1 MRVRRVVL
9 FALVTLVAATGI
21 AVVTDVAE
29 APSAEAAVVKKRL
42 VGMTKN
48 LKVAREVRRG
58 YDRDKFDH
66 WTYKGDGC
74 DTRDLVLI
82 QEARVKP
89 VVTADCD
96 LVGGLWL
103 SYYDGVRTG
112 DPSSFD
118 VDHMVPL
125 AEAWDSGARRW
136 NAGTRRRFANDLRDR
151 RALVAVS
158 ATSNRTKS
166 DSDPADWLPRKAAR
180 CRYVREYV
188 AVKTRWKL
196 TVDRPEKRTLLR
208 TARSCRN
215 VVVTVR
221 PAKVF
226 LRGSGGTGDSGTA
239 DLASYSPVSKY
250 DCPAKAPIKG
260 NESSMI
266 YHVPAS
272 PWYDIT
278 TPEQCF
284 ATTAGAE
291 AAGFRPAQF

>member
-1 MRVRRVVL
+1 MSVRR
-9 FALVTLVAATGI
+9 AVASAMVMLLSLTGL
-21 AVVTDVAE
+21 AVVTDVAL

-42 VGMTKN
+42 VGLTKG

-66 WTYKGDGC
+66 WILQGDGC
-74 DTRDLVLI
+74 NTRDLVLV

-89 VVTADCD
+89 VVSADCD
-96 LVGGLWL
+96 LLGGRWF
-103 SYYDGVRTG
+103 SYYDGKRTG

-151 RALVAVS
+151 RSLVAVT
-158 ATSNRTKS
+158 AGSNRSKS

-196 TVDRPEKRTLLR
+196 TVDRPEKRALLR
-208 TARSCRN
+208 VARGCRN
-215 VVVTVR
+215 VLVKVTT
-221 PAKVF
+221 AKVL
-226 LRGSGGTGDSGTA
+226 LRKASGGTATGD
-239 DLASYSPVSKY
+239 LHSYAPISKY
-250 DCPAKAPIKG
+250 NCPAKAPIKG

-284 ATTAGAE
+284 ATKAGAE
-291 AAGFRPAQF
+291 AAGFRPANF

>member
-1 MRVRRVVL
+1 MTVRRAGVL
-9 FALVTLVAATGI
+9 ALVTLVAAVGL

-29 APSAEAAVVKKRL
+29 GPTAQAAVVKKRL
-42 VGMTKN
+42 VGMTKG
-48 LKVAREVRRG
+48 LKVAPEVRRG
-58 YDRDKFDH
+58 YDRDKFSH
-66 WTYKGDGC
+66 WTNKGDGC

-82 QEARVKP
+82 QEARIKP

-96 LVGGLWL
+96 LRGGRWF
-103 SYYDGVRTG
+103 SYYDGRRTG
-112 DPSSFD
+112 DPSTFD

-136 NAGTRRRFANDLRDR
+136 NAGTRRRFANDLFDR
-151 RALVAVS
+151 RALVAVT
-158 ATSNRTKS
+158 AASNRSKS
-166 DSDPADWLPRKAAR
+166 DSDPADWLPRRAAR

-188 AVKTRWKL
+188 AVKTRWRL
-196 TVDRPEKRTLLR
+196 TVNRGEKRALLR

-215 VVVTVR
+215 KVVTVR
-221 PAKVF
+221 TAKIV
-226 LRGSGGTGDSGTA
+226 LRGSGGSGGSGTT
-239 DLASYSPVSKY
+239 DLHSYAPVSTY
-250 DCPAKAPIKG
+250 NCPAKAPIKG

-272 PWYDIT
+272 PWYSRT

-284 ATTAGAE
+284 ATRAGAE

>member
-1 MRVRRVVL
+1 MSVRRAVI
-9 FALVTLVAATGI
+9 AAMVTLLSMTGF
-21 AVVTDVAE
+21 AVVTDVAL

-42 VGMTKN
+42 VGMTKG

-66 WTYKGDGC
+66 WTLQGDGC
-74 DTRDLVLI
+74 NTRDLVLV

-89 VVTADCD
+89 VVSVGCD
-96 LVGGLWL
+96 LLGGRWF
-103 SYYDGVRTG
+103 SYYDGNRTG

-151 RALVAVS
+151 RSLVAVT
-158 ATSNRTKS
+158 AGSNRSKS

-196 TVDRPEKRTLLR
+196 TVDRPEKRALLR
-208 TARSCRN
+208 VARGCRN
-215 VVVTVR
+215 VFVKVTT
-221 PAKVF
+221 AKVL
-226 LRGSGGTGDSGTA
+226 LRNASGGTGTG
-239 DLASYSPVSKY
+239 DLHSYAPVSKY
-250 DCPAKAPIKG
+250 NCPAKAPIKG

-284 ATTAGAE
+284 ATKAGAE
-291 AAGFRPAQF
+291 AAGFRPANF